1 MVEFG
6 ARFPQFNSQWQD
18 SSGALNP
25 TVPRVSIDGGA
36 VREDGRQAV
45 CEPPPSGCK
54 LAGVDAYT
62 TTPLDDNWRRRKDA
76 RDARQQNGQLAL
88 TKRAEAAQQDQVI
101 SEHLA
106 NNGPL
111 KQRKSELAD
120 ELSQLQGQ
128 IDQRQQ
134 ALTDLGAQHSGAG
147 PSSGPSAGAGGRK
160 RRHDSVVDI

>member
-6 ARFPQFNSQWQD
+6 TRFPQFNAQWQD
-18 SSGALNP
+18 PSSAWNP

-54 LAGVDAYT
+54 LAGVDANT

-76 RDARQQNGQLAL
+76 RDERQQNGQLAH
-88 TKRAEAAQQDQVI
+88 TKRAEAAQQDQAI
-101 SEHLA
+101 SEHQA
-106 NNGPL
+106 KNEQL
-111 KQRKSELAD
+111 KQRKSKLAG

-128 IDQRQQ
+128 INQCQQ
-134 ALTDLGAQHSGAG
+134 ALTELPAQHSGAG

-160 RRHDSVVDI
+160 RRHDSLVEI